1 MLLGREG
8 ERHALRR
15 LVADARVGRS
25 GVLALVG
32 EPGIGKTALLAHAV
46 ELAEGMQI
54 LRARGVESEAAVPF
68 AGLLELVRPAL
79 RALDRVPAPQAAAL
93 QTALALRPGGT
104 TDRFA
109 VGAATLSLVAA
120 YAEESPV
127 LALVDDAHWLDVPSA
142 EALLFAIRRLLA
154 DPVAVVLAVRQGHAS
169 LLDGADIPILSV
181 GGLDRA
187 LALELLARE
196 AGSPIPGDVADR
208 MYEATAG
215 NPLAMLEV
223 APAAAS
229 LTGTGLAAPV
239 PVSRRITEAF
249 LHRTA
254 PLPERTRRVLIMA
267 SASDG
272 GELTVLARAAGSM
285 GLDLADLTP
294 AETAGL
300 VRLHDGVAEF
310 RHPLARAAIYND
322 ALPDE
327 RRQAH
332 RALAAALPDRDADRR
347 AWHLA
352 SAAVGPDE
360 PACSA
365 VQQAGERARQRSA
378 YATAAA
384 AFERAARLTA
394 DDDLC
399 DQLLYAAADAAWL
412 AGAVDR
418 AAALVDELR
427 ARAPQGV
434 LAARVERL
442 RGELLVRRG
451 PVTEGHSVL
460 VAGAEL
466 AAAAGEPELGAL
478 MLAPAASACFYA
490 GAAATMAS
498 TTAVALK
505 LLPAAPSER
514 SAFVCTMAH
523 GLALVLVGDGELGA
537 DTIRRAFILIDSS
550 PALRQDTSLLAWTV
564 LGALWLREAGG
575 RAVIDRA
582 VTEGR
587 RQSAVSVLVYLL
599 QLAARHDATADRWT
613 AAAAGYHEAIAL
625 ARDTGYGTDLAATL
639 AGLAWLEARQGKEPE
654 CRAHVSEA
662 QALAARL
669 GVGTH
674 RIWTF
679 AALADLELGL
689 GHLDVALEHLREQ
702 QAELDTLGI
711 DDVDLSPTP
720 ELVEILIRLGDPAG
734 AATIATPHALQASAK
749 GQPWPRA
756 RAARCAGMLA
766 ADDGFDAC
774 FSEALEFHGL
784 TPDVFERART
794 HLAYGARL
802 RRARRRVQAREQLRA
817 ALDIFER
824 LGATPWIGQA
834 SAELAATGETARRRD
849 ASTLDQL
856 TPQELQVALLLS
868 EGHTTRAAAAQ
879 LFLSPKTVEY
889 HLRHVYQKLGIR
901 SRTELSAS
909 LDTGSDRTLGPA

>member
-1 MLLGREG
+1 MLLGRDG
-8 ERHALRR
+8 ERLALSR
-15 LVADARVGRS
+15 LLADARVGRS

-32 EPGIGKTALLAHAV
+32 EPGIGKTALLDETV
-46 ELAEGMQI
+46 ELAGGMQV

-79 RALDRVPAPQAAAL
+79 RALDRVPAPQAVAL
-93 QTALALRPGGT
+93 QTALALRPGGAS
-104 TDRFA
+104 DRFA
-109 VGAATLSLVAA
+109 VGAATLSLLAA
-120 YAEESPV
+120 YAEDSPV
-127 LALVDDAHWLDVPSA
+127 LALVDDAHWLDSPSA
-142 EALLFAIRRLLA
+142 DALLFAIRRLLA
-154 DPVAVVLAVRQGHAS
+154 DRVAVVLAVRQGHAS
-169 LLDGADIPILSV
+169 LLDGADLPIQNVS
-181 GGLDRA
+181 GLRRHV
-187 LALELLARE
+187 ALELLARE
-196 AGSPIPGDVADR
+196 ARAPIPGEVADR

-215 NPLAMLEV
+215 NPLALLEV
-223 APAAAS
+223 ASQAAS
-229 LTGTGLAAPV
+229 LTGTGLVAPV

-254 PLPERTRRVLIMA
+254 PLPEPTRRALIMA

-285 GLDLADLTP
+285 GLELADLTP
-294 AETAGL
+294 AEAAGL

-322 ALPDE
+322 ALPEE

-332 RALAAALPDRDADRR
+332 RALAGALPDRDVDRR

-352 SAAVGPDE
+352 SASIGPDE

-365 VQQAGERARQRSA
+365 LRQAADRARRRSA

-394 DDDLC
+394 DDELC
-399 DQLLYAAADAAWL
+399 DQLLYEAADAAWL

-418 AAALVDELR
+418 AQALIEEVR
-427 ARAPQGV
+427 TRTVRGV
-434 LAARVERL
+434 LGARVERL

-451 PVTEGHSVL
+451 PVMEGHAVL
-460 VAGAEL
+460 VAGAEG

-478 MLAPAASACFYA
+478 MLADAASACFYA
-490 GAAATMAS
+490 GAAATMAR
-498 TTAVALK
+498 TTASALT
-505 LLPAAPSER
+505 LLPASPSDR
-514 SAFVCTMAH
+514 STFVCTMAH
-523 GLALVLVGDGELGA
+523 GLALVLIGDGEHGA
-537 DTIRRAFILIDSS
+537 DTIRRAFTLIDSS
-550 PALRQDTSLLAWTV
+550 PTLQRDPSLLAWTA
-564 LGALWLREAGG
+564 LGALWLRDAGG
-575 RAVIDRA
+575 RTVIDRA

-587 RQSAVSVLVYLL
+587 RQAAVSVLAYLL
-599 QLAARHDATADRWT
+599 QLAARHDATADRWA

-639 AGLAWLEARQGKEPE
+639 AGLAWLEARQGKEQE
-654 CRAHVSEA
+654 CRAHAREA

-674 RIWTF
+674 RIWIL

-702 QAELDTLGI
+702 EAALDSMGI
-711 DDVDLSPTP
+711 DDVDLSPAP
-720 ELVEILIRLGDPAG
+720 ELVEILIRLGDLAG
-734 AATIATPHALQASAK
+734 AGAIATRYASQATAK
-749 GQPWPRA
+749 GQPWARA

-766 ADDGFDAC
+766 PNDEFDAR
-774 FSEALEFHGL
+774 FTEALELHAQ
-784 TPDVFERART
+784 TPDLFERART
-794 HLAYGARL
+794 QLAYGVRL
-802 RRARRRVQAREQLRA
+802 RRARRRVQAREELRV
-817 ALDIFER
+817 ALDSFDR
-824 LGATPWIGQA
+824 LGASPWTEQA
-834 SAELAATGETARRRD
+834 TAELSATGETARRRD
-849 ASTLDQL
+849 VSTLDQL

-868 EGHTTRAAAAQ
+868 KGQTTRAAAAQ

-901 SRTELSAS
+901 SRAELSAS
-909 LDTGSDRTLGPA
+909 LDARHSR

>member
-294 AETAGL
+294 AETAG
-300 VRLHDGVAEF
+300 VM
-310 RHPLARAAIYND
+310 P
-322 ALPDE
+322 
-327 RRQAH
+327 
-332 RALAAALPDRDADRR
+332 
-347 AWHLA
+347 
-352 SAAVGPDE
+352 
-360 PACSA
+360 
-365 VQQAGERARQRSA
+365 
-378 YATAAA
+378 TAAPGI
-384 AFERAARLTA
+384 
-394 DDDLC
+394 
-399 DQLLYAAADAAWL
+399 W
-412 AGAVDR
+412 
-418 AAALVDELR
+418 
-427 ARAPQGV
+427 P
-434 LAARVERL
+434 
-442 RGELLVRRG
+442 RR
-451 PVTEGHSVL
+451 P
-460 VAGAEL
+460 
-466 AAAAGEPELGAL
+466 
-478 MLAPAASACFYA
+478 SA
-490 GAAATMAS
+490 
-498 TTAVALK
+498 
-505 LLPAAPSER
+505 
-514 SAFVCTMAH
+514 
-523 GLALVLVGDGELGA
+523 
-537 DTIRRAFILIDSS
+537 
-550 PALRQDTSLLAWTV
+550 QTS
-564 LGALWLREAGG
+564 
-575 RAVIDRA
+575 
-582 VTEGR
+582 
-587 RQSAVSVLVYLL
+587 
-599 QLAARHDATADRWT
+599 
-613 AAAAGYHEAIAL
+613 
-625 ARDTGYGTDLAATL
+625 
-639 AGLAWLEARQGKEPE
+639 
-654 CRAHVSEA
+654 
-662 QALAARL
+662 
-669 GVGTH
+669 
-674 RIWTF
+674 
-679 AALADLELGL
+679 
-689 GHLDVALEHLREQ
+689 
-702 QAELDTLGI
+702 
-711 DDVDLSPTP
+711 
-720 ELVEILIRLGDPAG
+720 
-734 AATIATPHALQASAK
+734 
-749 GQPWPRA
+749 PRA
-756 RAARCAGMLA
+756 RPCSKPASARASGAPTRPPRPPSSGRRGSPRTTICATSSSTRPRMRR
-766 ADDGFDAC
+766 
-774 FSEALEFHGL
+774 GL
-784 TPDVFERART
+784 PVRSI
-794 HLAYGARL
+794 G
-802 RRARRRVQAREQLRA
+802 RRRSSMSCARGHPRA
-817 ALDIFER
+817 CWR
-824 LGATPWIGQA
+824 LA
-834 SAELAATGETARRRD
+834 S
-849 ASTLDQL
+849 
-856 TPQELQVALLLS
+856 
-868 EGHTTRAAAAQ
+868 
-879 LFLSPKTVEY
+879 
-889 HLRHVYQKLGIR
+889 
-901 SRTELSAS
+901 SAS
-909 LDTGSDRTLGPA
+909 GGSYSSAAGP